1 MQQRVKL
8 RSVLNQAH
16 EEAVNAKAE

>member
-1 MQQRVKL
+1 MQQRLKL